1 MQKHVQLETAC
12 SVRNL
17 LSVSLT
23 ASKKVVF
30 VQWSNFKV
38 FYMKTKN
45 YVIIVIVSGSVNKVL
60 LNTCAVE
67 RGRGTRVDKHCSV
80 TLEIEMHLI

>member
-1 MQKHVQLETAC
+1 MQKHVQLENAC

-60 LNTCAVE
+60 QWKGGGVQE
-67 RGRGTRVDKHCSV
+67 
-80 TLEIEMHLI
+80 